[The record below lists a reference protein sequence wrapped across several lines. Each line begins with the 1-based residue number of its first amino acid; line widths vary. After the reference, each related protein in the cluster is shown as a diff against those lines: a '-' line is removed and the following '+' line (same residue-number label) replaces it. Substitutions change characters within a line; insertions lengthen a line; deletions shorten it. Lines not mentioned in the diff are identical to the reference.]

1 MLIFEALEEIKA
13 MQVFSSTNE
22 QKEALEMAQKA
33 LEAQQRLCDILNEFW
48 IGLKEDDTFT
58 ARLTEDILMGIRWNA
73 KFDEDGMFVRED
85 EDND

>member
-13 MQVFSSTNE
+13 MQVFSATKE

-33 LEAQQRLCDILNEFW
+33 LEAQQRLCDMLNEFW

-58 ARLTEDILMGIRWNA
+58 ARLTEDILLGIRWNA